1 LTDALALTVMDFND
15 HRKDTELGVANFDL
29 ASLQADA
36 EQEDLKLPILK
47 AGKTMGELRSSI
59 NFYPVLQP
67 AKLAD
72 GTLDAVPETRSGI
85 CRITIHQA
93 K

>member
-1 LTDALALTVMDFND
+1 MDFND